1 MSQDVVVSDVQS
13 EPAAGISSPESR
25 RLPGSSVVPARMQY
39 RSRPVSVSVDPV
51 SLVISECIS
60 ITSAIHKHAR
70 SPHSSV
76 SAILGGSPTPVQVGP
91 PSPAL
96 PGRKSIATTL
106 GGDSAGDPNLTNR
119 WGLRGKRGKSI
130 QDNPLMA
137 GFGRLRHELATVR
150 GESDIP
156 IDLGSAAATPV
167 GSIALTQNC
176 RHPRFRC
183 PYSFAPV
190 PPDCSNERH
199 CRPDH
204 HSDPRRSPKVPG
216 LRLHL
221 PNLSSVPV
229 GYAVPGCCRDEVPI

>member
-1 MSQDVVVSDVQS
+1 MNQSTVTSAVQA
-13 EPAAGISSPESR
+13 EPAAGLSIPESR
-25 RLPGSSVVPARMQY
+25 QMPGASVVPARMQY

-96 PGRKSIATTL
+96 PGTRSMATTL
-106 GGDSAGDPNLTNR
+106 GGDSASETTLTNR

-137 GFGRLRHELATVR
+137 GFGRLRHELAAVR
-150 GESDIP
+150 GQFLAVYRELLCSQ
-156 IDLGSAAATPV
+156 S
-167 GSIALTQNC
+167 LTETAG
-176 RHPRFRC
+176 R
-183 PYSFAPV
+183 YT
-190 PPDCSNERH
+190 
-199 CRPDH
+199 
-204 HSDPRRSPKVPG
+204 
-216 LRLHL
+216 RL
-221 PNLSSVPV
+221 
-229 GYAVPGCCRDEVPI
+229 